1 MKAVIMAGGFGTR
14 IQPLTSNLPK
24 PMIPLMNLPIMLHI
38 VELLKSHNIT
48 DMVMLLYHQ
57 PNVIKNFFRDG
68 SDFDVKITYATPIED
83 LGTAGAVKYA
93 EKFLG
98 ERFLLISGDLLTD
111 FNLRRIIEFHEER
124 KALATIT
131 LTSVKDPLQFGV
143 VITDKEKRIT
153 QFLEKPGWGEV
164 ISDTI
169 NTGIYVLEPEILKF
183 IPAMENFDFSQD
195 LFPLLLKKHEAL
207 FGYTAKGYWRD
218 IGNTDSYRE
227 AHHDIIRGKIEVRID
242 ETRQDLA
249 EKDLRIGADVLM
261 DDSVSISGT
270 VVIGDNSQ
278 LFGGAQ
284 VKDSVIGRNC
294 AIEAGVKLNRC
305 IIWDNVYVKK
315 GVKIT
320 DSVLCNNVRVGQG
333 VVIEAGVIIADDT
346 SIGEDAFIK
355 SDSKIWPRKIIE
367 GGSTVSGNVIWGEKW
382 KKSLFEGTI
391 IKGLTNVEL
400 TPEFVAKLGCAYG
413 TSLPKGSFVLA
424 GRDASHSSR
433 MLKRSFL
440 GGILSA
446 GVNVKDLKM
455 LPLPIMRYK
464 LKTFGEV
471 GGVHFRQAMEDP
483 ASTEIVFLDNDGLD
497 FSSSMGK
504 NIERF
509 FFKENFRRAHHREPG
524 GITELPQVVDF
535 YREGFTRAIDQEA
548 LKKGNF
554 KVVIDFNHSP
564 AGQILPGILN
574 DMGCEVISLNAYIDE
589 ERGSKKPEGKP
600 KSLQQLAKIVA
611 SLEAHAGFWL
621 GPTVET
627 MILVDGEGKVYDDAE
642 SLILMVKLLLNAGNK
657 GVYVVPVS
665 APSAV
670 DLLCQEKLSTV
681 RRAKNSE
688 RAIIEAALS
697 DEIVM
702 ACTMDGRFAF
712 PRFQSAFDGMFAVA
726 KTIELL
732 AVCNLPLAAILPET
746 PHRTFLRARVACALE
761 MKGGIMRRMSEDSMD
776 KEASFIDGIKVHF
789 AEDWVLV
796 LPDQYQPNVQIVAE
810 AKEPK
815 TAQRLLEEYRIKLE
829 KWKKEQGN
837 KAEDSEQ
844 YE

>member
-24 PMIPLMNLPIMLHI
+24 PMIPLMNRPIMLHI
-38 VELLKSHNIT
+38 VELLKKHHIT
-48 DMVMLLYHQ
+48 DLVMLLYHQ
-57 PNVIKNFFRDG
+57 PDFIKNFFRDG
-68 SDFDVKITYATPIED
+68 GDFGVKITYVTPIED

-98 ERFLLISGDLLTD
+98 ERFLIISGDLLTD
-111 FNLRRIIEFHEER
+111 FNLKKIIDFHEDR

-169 NTGIYVLEPEILKF
+169 NTGIYVLEPDVFKY
-183 IPAMENFDFSQD
+183 IPAGENFDFSQD
-195 LFPLLLKKHEAL
+195 LFPLLMKNHEPL

-227 AHHDIIRGKIEVRID
+227 AHHDIFRGKVNISID
-242 ETRQDLA
+242 EAKQDLVG
-249 EKDLRIGADVLM
+249 KDLRIGADVRL
-261 DDSVSISGT
+261 DENVVVEGT

-278 LFGGAQ
+278 VLGLAQ
-284 VKDSVIGRNC
+284 IKDSVIGRNC
-294 AIEAGVKLNRC
+294 AIEAGAKLSRC
-305 IIWDNVYVKK
+305 VIWDNVYVKK

-333 VVIEAGVIIADDT
+333 VTIEEGCIVADDT
-346 SIGEDAFIK
+346 SIGEDAYIK
-355 SDSKIWPRKIIE
+355 RDSKIWPRKIIE
-367 GGSTVSGNVIWGEKW
+367 GGATVSGNVIWGEKW
-382 KKSLFEGTI
+382 KKSLFEGAI
-391 IKGLTNVEL
+391 VRGLTNVEL

-446 GVNVKDLKM
+446 GVNVRDLKM
-455 LPLPIMRYK
+455 IPLPMMRYK
-464 LKTFGEV
+464 LQTFGEV
-471 GGVHFRQAMEDP
+471 GGFHFRQAIEDP

-504 NIERF
+504 NVERI

-524 GITELPQVVDF
+524 GITELPQVIDF
-535 YREGFTRAIDQEA
+535 YREGFIRAIEQAA

-554 KVVIDFNHSP
+554 KVVIDFSHSP

-574 DMGCEVISLNAYIDE
+574 EMGCEVISLNAYIDE
-589 ERGSKKPEGKP
+589 ERASRKAEERP
-600 KSLQQLAKIVA
+600 KSLQQLSKIVA
-611 SLEAHAGFWL
+611 SLDAHAGFWL
-621 GPTVET
+621 DPSAEGI
-627 MILVDGEGKVYDDAE
+627 ILVDGTGKIYDETE
-642 SLILMVKLLLNAGNK
+642 SLILMVALFLKAGYT
-657 GVYVVPVS
+657 GGFVAPVS
-665 APSAV
+665 APSAI
-670 DLLCQEKLSTV
+670 DILSHEKRCTV
-681 RRAKNSE
+681 CRTKNSE

-697 DEIVM
+697 SEILM
-702 ACTMDGRFAF
+702 AGSMDGRFAF
-712 PRFQSAFDGMFAVA
+712 PSFQAAFDGMFAVA

-732 AVCNLPLAAILPET
+732 AACNTPLAGILAET
-746 PHRTFLRARVACALE
+746 PHRVFLQARVTCALE
-761 MKGGIMRRMSEDSMD
+761 MKGGIMRKMSEDSLD
-776 KEASFIDGIKVHF
+776 KEASFIDGIKVNF
-789 AEDWVLV
+789 GEEWVLV
-796 LPDQYQPNVQIVAE
+796 LPDQYQPNVQIIAE
-810 AKEPK
+810 AKEQK
-815 TAQRLLEEYRIKLE
+815 VAQRLLEEYCRKVE
-829 KWKKEQGN
+829 KWKKELVQ
-837 KAEDSEQ
+837 
-844 YE
+844 

>member
-1 MKAVIMAGGFGTR
+1 MKAAIMAGGFGTR

-24 PMIPLMNLPIMLHI
+24 PMIPLMNRPIMLHI
-38 VELLKSHNIT
+38 VELLRSYNIT
-48 DMVMLLYHQ
+48 DLVMLLYHQ

-98 ERFLLISGDLLTD
+98 ERFILISGDLLTD
-111 FNLRRIIEFHEER
+111 FNLKRIIDFHEER

-153 QFLEKPGWGEV
+153 RFLEKPGWGEV

-169 NTGIYVLEPEILKF
+169 NTGIYVLEPEIFRF
-183 IPAMENFDFSQD
+183 IPAQENFDFSQD
-195 LFPLLLKKHEAL
+195 LFPLLLKKNEAL

-227 AHHDIIRGKIEVRID
+227 AHHDIFRGKVNVRID
-242 ETRQDLA
+242 EGKLDLVG
-249 EKDLRIGADVLM
+249 KDLRIGADVLL
-261 DDSVSISGT
+261 DDSVTINGT

-278 LFGGAQ
+278 ILAGSQ
-284 VKDSVIGRNC
+284 VRDSVIGRNC
-294 AIEAGVKLNRC
+294 AIEAGAKLNRC
-305 IIWDNVYVKK
+305 VIWDNVYVKK

-333 VVIEAGVIIADDT
+333 VVIEEGGIVADDT
-346 SIGEDAFIK
+346 SIGDDAFIK

-367 GGSTVSGNVIWGEKW
+367 SGATVSGNVIWGERW
-382 KKSLFEGTI
+382 KKSLFEGAI

-455 LPLPIMRYK
+455 IPLPIMRYK

-471 GGVHFRQAMEDP
+471 GGVHFRQSMEDP
-483 ASTEIVFLDNDGLD
+483 ASTEIVFLDSDGLD

-535 YREGFTRAIDQEA
+535 YREGFARSIEQAK

-574 DMGCEVISLNAYIDE
+574 VMGCEVVSLNAYIDE
-589 ERGSKKPEGKP
+589 ERGSKKAEEKP

-611 SLEAHAGFWL
+611 SLDAHAGFWL
-621 GPTVET
+621 DPSVEA
-627 MILVDGEGKVYDDAE
+627 MILVDGAGKVYDDAE
-642 SLILMVKLLLNAGNK
+642 SLIIMVALLLNAGNK
-657 GVYVVPVS
+657 GAYVVPVS
-665 APSAV
+665 APSAI
-670 DLLCQEKLSTV
+670 DILCEEKLCIIHRV
-681 RRAKNSE
+681 KNSE

-697 DEIVM
+697 NDVVL
-702 ACTMDGRFAF
+702 AGTMDGRFSF
-712 PRFQSAFDGMFAVA
+712 PCFQAAFDGMFAVA

-732 AVCNLPLAAILPET
+732 AACNVPLSGILAET
-746 PHRTFLRARVACALE
+746 PHRPFLRTRVACPLE

-776 KEASFIDGIKVHF
+776 RDASFIDGIKVNF
-789 AEDWVLV
+789 GTEWVLV

-810 AKEPK
+810 AKDLK
-815 TAQRLLEEYRIKLE
+815 TAQRLLEEYRLKVE
-829 KWKKEQGN
+829 TWKKELGQ
-837 KAEDSEQ
+837 
-844 YE
+844 